1 MARHDSNNAP
11 SSDASLGFPKS
22 TAQIAG
28 HPLHPMLITFPVTFF
43 LSTLVLDL
51 VFLATGGERWA
62 EATVWV
68 LGAGLVTAL
77 AAAAT
82 GMTDYLGD
90 DRVRRSKVANGHMIG
105 NIFAVG
111 IEAANWFLRLG
122 GDAEDVIVPE
132 GIALSAI
139 AAAILG
145 VTAWLGGSL
154 VYKQRVGVSPPGS
167 HPL

>member
-1 MARHDSNNAP
+1 MSRHE
-11 SSDASLGFPKS
+11 SSDDNLGFPKS

-43 LSTLVLDL
+43 LTTLALD
-51 VFLATGGERWA
+51 VGYIFTGREGFA
-62 EATVWV
+62 VAAVWT

-90 DRVRRSKVANGHMIG
+90 SRVRRSKVATTHMLG
-105 NIFAVG
+105 NILAVG
-111 IEAANWFLRLG
+111 IETVNWAIRLG
-122 GDAEDVIVPE
+122 GDAATQVTPWGVT
-132 GIALSAI
+132 LSAV

-145 VTAWLGGSL
+145 VTAWLGGAL
-154 VYKQRVGVSPPGS
+154 TYKQRVGVSPPGS
-167 HPL
+167 FPV